1 MTARVSLTVKS
12 SQLVVSFGLACL
24 CAVPAFAQTSAASA
38 PSSGT
43 SGIGARDPLVEAR
56 EMRSY
61 IDRLQQAANARN
73 FSGTFTVM
81 SSGAM
86 STSRISHFVSGGEVY
101 EEIELLDGA
110 RRTQMRHKGAVH
122 TLMPDQRTV
131 TVETRPG
138 SESFPKLIKGDAE
151 ALVQLYELSY
161 LGNDRVAGNMS
172 SVAILKPRDNL
183 RFGQRLWTDEKSGLL
198 LKSQVIGPNG
208 EVLEQVAFTV
218 VSVNLPPP
226 TERFKQTF
234 KQAVK
239 RLESFQIF
247 PLKSQ
252 PSTAAT
258 EGWRLNSPV
267 TGFREIGCYKRSM
280 SEITGS
286 AKSATGNA
294 PASNA
299 TANATANSASRDVMQ
314 WVFTDGLASV
324 SVFVERYQPEYHSK
338 EAIMSMG
345 ATHLMT
351 HRVLA
356 PNASNGSSSANSS
369 NAWWV
374 TVLGEVPPPTLQA
387 FAMALERIR

>member
-1 MTARVSLTVKS
+1 MTVRATLTVKS
-12 SQLVVSFGLACL
+12 SQLVIVFGLACL
-24 CAVPAFAQTSAASA
+24 CAVPAFAQV
-38 PSSGT
+38 SGAT
-43 SGIGARDPLVEAR
+43 GIGARDPLVEAR
-56 EMRSY
+56 EMRAY

-110 RRTQMRHKGAVH
+110 RRTQMRHNGSVH

-131 TVETRPG
+131 TVENRPG
-138 SESFPKLIKGDAE
+138 AEGFPKLIKGDAE
-151 ALVQLYELSY
+151 ALAQLYELSY
-161 LGNDRVAGNMS
+161 LGKDRVAGNAS
-172 SVAILKPRDNL
+172 SVAILKPRDKL

-198 LKSQVIGPNG
+198 LKTQVIGPNG

-234 KQAVK
+234 KQALK

-252 PSTAAT
+252 ASTAAN

-280 SEITGS
+280 SEITAS
-286 AKSATGNA
+286 AKSATGSA
-294 PASNA
+294 SSSNA
-299 TANATANSASRDVMQ
+299 TSRDVMQ

-324 SVFVERYQPEYHSK
+324 SVFVERYQPEYHGK

-345 ATHLMT
+345 ATHLLT

-356 PNASNGSSSANSS
+356 PNLNNASNASNGSNGS

>member
-1 MTARVSLTVKS
+1 MTARATLTVKS
-12 SQLVVSFGLACL
+12 SQLVVVVLGLAYL
-24 CAVPAFAQTSAASA
+24 CAAPAFAQV
-38 PSSGT
+38 SSST
-43 SGIGARDPLVEAR
+43 GIGARDPLVEAR
-56 EMRSY
+56 EMRAY

-110 RRTQMRHKGAVH
+110 RRTQMRHNGAVH

-131 TVETRPG
+131 TVENRPSAEG
-138 SESFPKLIKGDAE
+138 FPKLIKGDAE
-151 ALVQLYELSY
+151 ALAQLYELSY
-161 LGNDRVAGNMS
+161 LGKDRVAGNAS

-198 LKSQVIGPNG
+198 LKTQVIGPNG

-234 KQAVK
+234 KQALK

-252 PSTAAT
+252 ASTAAN

-267 TGFREIGCYKRSM
+267 NGFREIGCYKRSM
-280 SEITGS
+280 SEIAAS
-286 AKSATGNA
+286 AKSPSSNNA
-294 PASNA
+294 AA
-299 TANATANSASRDVMQ
+299 RDVMQ

-345 ATHLMT
+345 ATHLLT

-356 PNASNGSSSANSS
+356 PSVNNAGNGNNGS